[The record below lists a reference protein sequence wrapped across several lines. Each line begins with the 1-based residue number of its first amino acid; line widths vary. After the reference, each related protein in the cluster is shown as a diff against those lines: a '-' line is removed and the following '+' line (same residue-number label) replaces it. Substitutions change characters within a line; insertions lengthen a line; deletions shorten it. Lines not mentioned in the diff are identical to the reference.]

1 MLNFLKERFLFN
13 ILLVV
18 RIITKVL
25 ICHDSCC
32 LNDSSEVNISS
43 LALHIHI
50 DILTLCYFN
59 SSD

>member
-1 MLNFLKERFLFN
+1 MLSFLKERFLFN
-13 ILLVV
+13 ILLVI

-25 ICHDSCC
+25 TCHDSCC

-50 DILTLCYFN
+50 DILALYYFN